1 VAVTRRGFLLGRVRS
16 REARLLTAA
25 ELGRAEFAGA
35 ETFEQLE
42 DRLNQELADLRRAL
56 FQETDLADICWL
68 KYDFHNL
75 KILLK
80 EKLTEQ
86 SLDHYLLPP
95 GKDNLADFDQTLT
108 RRAAEI
114 YEKTADFCQMDYF
127 VDQEYLR
134 ALQALAP
141 KQDRYIQAYIRAQVA
156 IAEYKYNYEPASA
169 RETLRRKFPGIEMP
183 ETLDE
188 GAVEKALEDYA
199 SRQLFAGRYGC
210 GAAAI
215 LAFVLAK
222 ENEVKNLKIWY
233 LSRSRALP
241 DLQKYLRYAYV

>member
-1 VAVTRRGFLLGRVRS
+1 MTGLGFLLGRVRS

-25 ELGRAEFAGA
+25 ELGKAESVTA
-35 ETFEQLE
+35 EAFEQLE
-42 DRLNQELADLRRAL
+42 DKLNQELADLRRAL
-56 FQETDLADICWL
+56 FQDTDLADICWL

-86 SLDHYLLPP
+86 SLDHYLLPF
-95 GKDNLADFDQTLT
+95 GKDSLTDFDQTLT
-108 RRAAEI
+108 RRAVGI
-114 YEKTADFCQMDYF
+114 FEKTADFCQMDYF

-134 ALQALAP
+134 ALQALAQ
-141 KQDRYIQAYIRAQVA
+141 KQDRYIQAYIRAQAA
-156 IAEYKYNYEPASA
+156 IAEYKYNYDPATA
-169 RETLRRKFPGIEMP
+169 AETLCQKFPGIEMP
-183 ETLDE
+183 DTLDE

-199 SRQLFAGRYGC
+199 NKQLFAGRYGC

-222 ENEVKNLKIWY
+222 ENEIKNLKIWY
-233 LSRSRALP
+233 LSHSRALP
-241 DLQKYLRYAYV
+241 DLQKYLRYSYV

>member
-1 VAVTRRGFLLGRVRS
+1 MTGLGFLLGRVRS
-16 REARLLTAA
+16 REGRLLSAA
-25 ELGRAEFAGA
+25 ELGKAEFAEA

-42 DRLNQELADLRRAL
+42 DRLNQELADLRREL
-56 FQETDLADICWL
+56 FRDTDVADICWL

-86 SLDHYLLPP
+86 SLDHYLLPL
-95 GKDNLADFDQTLT
+95 GKDSLADFDQMLV
-108 RRAAEI
+108 RRATEI
-114 YEKTADFCQMDYF
+114 YEKTADFCQMDYW

-141 KQDRYIQAYIRAQVA
+141 KQDRYILAYIRAQAA
-156 IAEYKYNYEPASA
+156 IAEYKYYYDPAVA
-169 RETLRRKFPGIEMP
+169 VETLRQKFPGIELP
-183 ETLDE
+183 ETPDE

-199 SRQLFAGRYGC
+199 NKQLFAGRYGC

-215 LAFVLAK
+215 LAFVQAK
-222 ENEVKNLKIWY
+222 ENEIKNLKILY

-241 DLQKYLRYAYV
+241 DLQNYLRYSYV

>member
-1 VAVTRRGFLLGRVRS
+1 MTGLGFLLGRVRS

-25 ELGRAEFAGA
+25 ELGKTVVAAA

-42 DRLNQELADLRRAL
+42 DRLNQELVDLRRAL
-56 FQETDLADICWL
+56 FQDTDLADICWL

-86 SLDHYLLPP
+86 SLDHYLLPL
-95 GKDNLADFDQTLT
+95 GKNSLADFDQTLT

-114 YEKTADFCQMDYF
+114 YEKTTDFCQMDYF

-134 ALQALAP
+134 TLQTLAQ
-141 KQDRYIQAYIRAQVA
+141 KQDRHIQAYARAQAAV
-156 IAEYKYNYEPASA
+156 AEYKYNYDPETAA
-169 RETLRRKFPGIEMP
+169 ETLRQKFPGIEMP
-183 ETLDE
+183 ETFDE

-199 SRQLFAGRYGC
+199 NKQLFAGRYGC

-215 LAFVLAK
+215 LAFVQAK
-222 ENEVKNLKIWY
+222 ENEIKNLKIWY
-233 LSRSRALP
+233 LSHSRALP
-241 DLQKYLRYAYV
+241 GLQKYLRYSYV